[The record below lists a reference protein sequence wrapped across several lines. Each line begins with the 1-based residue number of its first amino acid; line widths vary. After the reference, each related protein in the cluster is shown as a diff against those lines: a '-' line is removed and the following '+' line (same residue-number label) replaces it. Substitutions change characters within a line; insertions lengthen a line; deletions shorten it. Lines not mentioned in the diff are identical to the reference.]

1 MRSLYSR
8 LRRRFGPRI
17 SVSERRTR
25 VQEKIDGLHPRLE
38 AVRAQRASLEMSA
51 PASKRPHVVIV
62 GAGFA
67 GLTAGRALVGPCNV
81 TIFEARDRFGG
92 RVWSRD
98 INGSTIEAGGE
109 LIGYNHPQWLMLAK
123 EFELGLSALTS
134 DEYFDALRLE
144 NPLYLDGEL
153 LNDSKMK
160 KIYHEMDRA
169 FDRMSKQARAVR
181 NPYKPW
187 QTPNA
192 AYLDGMSLSKWISR
206 LDCSRR
212 TRRAIEAQF
221 SNDGGAPTSA
231 QSYLASLAVV
241 AGGALHGKRD
251 DFFTLTETLRCSQGN
266 QTLANSLVEVI
277 KQAGGDVRGSSPVSG
292 IRIGPENVTVELRN
306 GSPVVADYVILAI
319 PPSLWP
325 DGKHPKI
332 EIDPPLPRDY
342 YISMGTVVK
351 YLSPLRRRFWIKEK
365 LAPTATS
372 DQFGVI
378 WEGTDNQI
386 APPDRGAELSL
397 FAGGDVAQAAL
408 DVFESGGATAVDAFY
423 ESRIG
428 TIYGDYAENC
438 LHPPTFVPWPL
449 EEWTAGGYSSP
460 APGEVCRAGPL
471 LNKAFSERLFFAG
484 EHTCPAF
491 YGYMEGALQSGQTA
505 AAAVLKAATASA
517 NRTARSGK
525 RRPIRAS

>member
-17 SVSERRTR
+17 SISERRTR
-25 VQEKIDGLHPRLE
+25 VKQKIDGLHPRVE
-38 AVRAQRASLEMSA
+38 AVRAQRASLALAA
-51 PASKRPHVVIV
+51 PALKRPHVVII

-67 GLTAGRALVGPCNV
+67 GLMAGRDLAGPCNV

-98 INGSTIEAGGE
+98 INGSTIEAGAE
-109 LIGYNHPQWLMLAK
+109 LIGYNHPQWLALAK
-123 EFELGLSALTS
+123 EFQLGLSALTS
-134 DEYFDALRLE
+134 DEYFDALQLE
-144 NPLYLDGEL
+144 NPVYLDGEL
-153 LNDSKMK
+153 LNAAKME
-160 KIYHEMDRA
+160 KIYHEMDQA
-169 FDRMSKQARAVR
+169 FDKMGKQARAVH

-187 QTPNA
+187 RTPNA
-192 AYLDGMSLSKWISR
+192 ARLDAMPLSEWISR

-212 TRRAIEAQF
+212 TKRAMEAQF
-221 SNDGGAPTSA
+221 SNDGGAPTSR

-241 AGGALHGKRD
+241 AGGALDGKRG

-266 QTLANSLVEVI
+266 QTLADSLADAI
-277 KQAGGDVRGSSPVSG
+277 RKAGGDIQRSSPVSAV
-292 IRIGPENVTVELRN
+292 RIGPENVTVELQN
-306 GSPVVADYVILAI
+306 GSPVVADYVVLAI

-325 DGKHPKI
+325 DGNHPKI
-332 EIDPPLPRDY
+332 TIDPPLPRDY
-342 YISMGTVVK
+342 YITMGTVVK
-351 YLSPLRRRFWIKEK
+351 YLSPLKRRFWIKEK

-397 FAGGDVAQAAL
+397 FGGGDVAQAAL
-408 DVFESGGATAVDAFY
+408 DAFESGGSSAVDAFY
-423 ESRIG
+423 EARIG
-428 TIYGDYAENC
+428 TIYGDYAENRS
-438 LHPPTFVPWPL
+438 HPPTFVPWPR
-449 EEWTAGGYSSP
+449 EEWTGGGYSSP

-471 LNKAFSERLFFAG
+471 LSKPFSERLFFAG

-505 AAAVLKAATASA
+505 ATAVLKAA
-517 NRTARSGK
+517 NRTPRPS
-525 RRPIRAS
+525 RPRPIR